1 MVPRK
6 DNPSGENAWNY
17 IVTNYLFYGLC
28 SLVMVLGGILL
39 NNLNNSIRDGSRK
52 LDLLQN
58 EVSLLGGKII
68 EYNVK
73 LTSLFEAFARIQIT
87 IDRQDREIQSQQ
99 RKIDLLFGKS
109 NIKTER

>member
-17 IVTNYLFYGLC
+17 IVTHYLFYGLC
-28 SLVMVLGGILL
+28 SLVMILGGILL
-39 NNLNNSIRDGSRK
+39 NNINNSVRDGSRK
-52 LDLLQN
+52 LDILQN

-87 IDRQDREIQSQQ
+87 IDRQDREIQNQQ

>member
-17 IVTNYLFYGLC
+17 IVTHHFFYGMC
-28 SLVMVLGGILL
+28 SLVIVLGGVLL
-39 NNLNNSIRDGSRK
+39 NNLNNSIRDGSKK
-52 LDLLQN
+52 LDLVQN
-58 EVSLLGGKII
+58 ELSLLGGKII

-73 LTSLFEAFARIQIT
+73 LSTLFEAFARIQVT
-87 IDRQDREIQSQQ
+87 IERQDREIQNQQ

-109 NIKTER
+109 NFKTEQ